1 MNVQTTMYPPA
12 MEPVRIEK
20 VLAKG
25 PTILLKKKNGHTV
38 IGMLQKDHRLFV
50 LFAKLRSLENRV

>member
-1 MNVQTTMYPPA
+1 MYPPA
-12 MEPVRIEK
+12 IEPVRIEK